1 MINSPANRVNESLPA
16 DTPGI
21 GVAGVVM
28 CPYGFQKTA
37 CVKGGCEMWVELM
50 YGEQKVGRC
59 ALSWNAILQAETR
72 QEISKLREDIKS
84 MGKIQKNA

>member
-1 MINSPANRVNESLPA
+1 MNNSPALRQQSGP

-28 CPYGFQKTA
+28 CPYFRGA
-37 CVKGGCEMWVELM
+37 CLKSGCEMWVELM

-59 ALSWNAILQAETR
+59 ALAWQAILLTELRQSIDNLKNKLETI
-72 QEISKLREDIKS
+72 ENNEHK
-84 MGKIQKNA
+84 